1 MEVQREKVIKLLI
14 IAAIVHTVDSEERQL
29 DMSPNAVDDQ
39 FIGCRDEMLNR
50 ILGKGGLLEQEQT
63 NQHAFRK

>member
-14 IAAIVHTVDSEERQL
+14 IAAIMHTVDSEERQL

-39 FIGCRDEMLNR
+39 FIGCRNEMLNR
-50 ILGKGGLLEQEQT
+50 ILGKG
-63 NQHAFRK
+63 AFLSRSRQPTRF